1 MDAFE
6 KDGTLTDENIRG
18 IFSGAGDFNI
28 RVLRCCDVTLYAYA
42 IDGLTSGSVISE
54 YIIKPIAEQLHGNT
68 VQELYSRALEG
79 AVVNS
84 VAKECADAQ
93 DAALKLVNGF
103 CVVLFPEAGATAFEA
118 KTPEK
123 RSISGP
129 EMENIPKGPRD
140 GFVETVRTN
149 TSLVRRHL
157 RTPDLRIYETQVGQR
172 SITNV
177 SVLWIEGVTDSNY
190 VHRMCRRLLQI
201 DVDGFLTPAAVEEY
215 ITGSR
220 FTAFPLLQY
229 TQRTDRF
236 CAGLLEGRVGVLV
249 DGIPVGYLA
258 PVDIG
263 YLMDSAEDYSRDFVT
278 ASVIRVLR
286 YGALLLDLML
296 PAIYIAMTMFH
307 WDLLPSALEQVIAQG
322 RQNVPFAPM
331 WEILML
337 LLAFELLQETGVH
350 LPQNIGQSVSIIG
363 GIVVGTVGVEAGL
376 VSSLAL
382 ITVSI
387 SGVCG
392 FVLPNR
398 DFADAIRV
406 WRFALA
412 LLASAFGLFGVG
424 IGLMALLLRLAFL
437 KSLGTAYLVP
447 FAPGLLRRRLK
458 TYKFRAK
465 RLYPLDRR
473 KQR

>member
-1 MDAFE
+1 M
-6 KDGTLTDENIRG
+6 
-18 IFSGAGDFNI
+18 
-28 RVLRCCDVTLYAYA
+28 
-42 IDGLTSGSVISE
+42 
-54 YIIKPIAEQLHGNT
+54 
-68 VQELYSRALEG
+68 
-79 AVVNS
+79 
-84 VAKECADAQ
+84 
-93 DAALKLVNGF
+93 
-103 CVVLFPEAGATAFEA
+103 
-118 KTPEK
+118 
-123 RSISGP
+123 
-129 EMENIPKGPRD
+129 
-140 GFVETVRTN
+140 
-149 TSLVRRHL
+149 
-157 RTPDLRIYETQVGQR
+157 
-172 SITNV
+172 
-177 SVLWIEGVTDSNY
+177 
-190 VHRMCRRLLQI
+190 
-201 DVDGFLTPAAVEEY
+201 
-215 ITGSR
+215 
-220 FTAFPLLQY
+220 
-229 TQRTDRF
+229 
-236 CAGLLEGRVGVLV
+236 GVLV